1 MSSSPP
7 LTFGIALS
15 THDVSLILDLSDGA
29 LPAVVHWGASLGDLQ
44 SEDLAVLA
52 VTGAALNG
60 VNDIDPPRRVAV
72 LPEQCHAWP
81 GRPGLQGSRAGR
93 GWSSRFTVDRVTIDG
108 EVLTGSHVGGPGL
121 VAVHA
126 ADSQTDLS
134 LNLQIALEPS
144 GVVRM
149 QATVTNDATD
159 AFTVDAVNLT
169 LPLPGAAEELLDF
182 GGRHGHERVPQR
194 QPLHTGIH
202 SRENRRGRTGAD
214 SAYVLHAG
222 TPGFGFGHGD
232 IYAIHT
238 GWSGNHVHY
247 AERTFTG
254 DAVLGGGELLLPG
267 EICLGEGESY
277 TSPWVYFSCGVGLDA
292 VARRF
297 HGYLRAR
304 PNPVSADRPVTL
316 NVWEAVYFDH
326 SLDRLVDLAE
336 RAARVGVERFVLD
349 DGWFGDRR
357 DDRAGLG
364 DWVVSSQVW
373 PQGLHP
379 LINRVR
385 DLGMQFGLWFEPEM
399 VNLDS
404 DLARAHPEWI
414 LAARDELPV
423 SSRNQQVL
431 NLAEPGAYEHIKSQM
446 LALLAEYD
454 ITYLKWDHNRDLI
467 EAGSQADA
475 GRPAVH
481 AQTAAVYR
489 LLDELRAEHP
499 GLEIESC
506 ASGGARVDLG
516 ILERTDR
523 VWVSDIIDPLERQ
536 HMLRWTTQLIPPEYM
551 GSHIASGHS
560 HSTGRRHDLS
570 FRAGTAIFGHLGI
583 EWDLTQE
590 PDSTLDDIA
599 QWVALYKEHR
609 QLLLSGDVVRAD
621 RGDDCVFVHGVVAGT
636 GQEAIFAYVT
646 AGYPGMS
653 PGLRVR
659 FPGLHDT
666 TVYRV
671 RPLVVGTPPSAL
683 IAPSWWGEDQSE
695 HEAESGLPHS
705 MAHPRTVHR
714 NAQYP
719 GVAMT
724 GGALGRLGVTPPVV
738 HPDQVVLFHLQA
750 ESVASGAA
758 TTS

>member
-1 MSSSPP
+1 M
-7 LTFGIALS
+7 
-15 THDVSLILDLSDGA
+15 
-29 LPAVVHWGASLGDLQ
+29 
-44 SEDLAVLA
+44 
-52 VTGAALNG
+52 
-60 VNDIDPPRRVAV
+60 
-72 LPEQCHAWP
+72 
-81 GRPGLQGSRAGR
+81 
-93 GWSSRFTVDRVTIDG
+93 DRVTIDG

-159 AFTVDAVNLT
+159 VFTVDAVNLT

-267 EICLGEGESY
+267 EICLGVGESY

-349 DGWFGDRR
+349 DGWFGARR

-364 DWVVSSQVW
+364 
-373 PQGLHP
+373 
-379 LINRVR
+379 
-385 DLGMQFGLWFEPEM
+385 
-399 VNLDS
+399 
-404 DLARAHPEWI
+404 
-414 LAARDELPV
+414 
-423 SSRNQQVL
+423 
-431 NLAEPGAYEHIKSQM
+431 
-446 LALLAEYD
+446 
-454 ITYLKWDHNRDLI
+454 T
-467 EAGSQADA
+467 GSFH
-475 GRPAVH
+475 R
-481 AQTAAVYR
+481 R
-489 LLDELRAEHP
+489 
-499 GLEIESC
+499 S
-506 ASGGARVDLG
+506 
-516 ILERTDR
+516 
-523 VWVSDIIDPLERQ
+523 
-536 HMLRWTTQLIPPEYM
+536 
-551 GSHIASGHS
+551 
-560 HSTGRRHDLS
+560 GRRGCIH
-570 FRAGTAIFGHLGI
+570 
-583 EWDLTQE
+583 
-590 PDSTLDDIA
+590 
-599 QWVALYKEHR
+599 
-609 QLLLSGDVVRAD
+609 
-621 RGDDCVFVHGVVAGT
+621 
-636 GQEAIFAYVT
+636 
-646 AGYPGMS
+646 
-653 PGLRVR
+653 
-659 FPGLHDT
+659 
-666 TVYRV
+666 
-671 RPLVVGTPPSAL
+671 
-683 IAPSWWGEDQSE
+683 
-695 HEAESGLPHS
+695 
-705 MAHPRTVHR
+705 
-714 NAQYP
+714 
-719 GVAMT
+719 
-724 GGALGRLGVTPPVV
+724 
-738 HPDQVVLFHLQA
+738 
-750 ESVASGAA
+750 
-758 TTS
+758 